1 MAQSVTRMRTQDQN
15 SNLPPPGR
23 LGGEKAKPYRMS
35 VFSKDS
41 DAVHMCTGCGF
52 AVLCIPVEERSAGFA
67 EKETRAYRS
76 AVFEVPYAV
85 DPRMEVWKSVEAI
98 SPKRSCSLMLFPL
111 GLFSCRGNWIGEAPY
126 KTGKPCSACP
136 SSYQG
141 NCNSNM
147 CFSGLKSNRL
157 PWI

>member
-1 MAQSVTRMRTQDQN
+1 MRTQDQ
-15 SNLPPPGR
+15 SPNLPPPGR
-23 LGGEKAKPYRMS
+23 LGEGEKANPYRMS

-41 DAVHMCTGCGF
+41 DAVLICTGCIC
-52 AVLCIPVEERSAGFA
+52 ADLCIPMEERSAGFA

-76 AVFEVPYAV
+76 AMFEVPCAV
-85 DPRMEVWKSVEAI
+85 DPRVEMWKSVKAI
-98 SPKRSCSLMLFPL
+98 SPKRSLMLFPL
-111 GLFSCRGNWIGEAPY
+111 GLFFCRGNWIGEAPY

-136 SSYQG
+136 ASYQG
-141 NCNSNM
+141 NCKSNM